1 MATNAEVAEELNA
14 YAAERAPTF
23 TGGGI
28 WGLCSATIR
37 MTGQD
42 S

>member
-23 TGGGI
+23 TGGGMSYCQI
-28 WGLCSATIR
+28 WCSAT
-37 MTGQD
+37 
-42 S
+42 